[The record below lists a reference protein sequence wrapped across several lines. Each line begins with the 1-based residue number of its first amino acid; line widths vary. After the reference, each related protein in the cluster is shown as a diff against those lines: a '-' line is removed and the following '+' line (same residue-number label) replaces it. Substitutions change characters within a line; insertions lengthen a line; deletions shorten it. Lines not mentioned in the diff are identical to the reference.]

1 MDVCRRKKQKVSSV
15 SSLFLVLHCTTMKS
29 AFLSVWLS
37 LFRNSKVTVY
47 SLIYVT
53 LWHMSICAGVVVA
66 IAFQQVDNTPNTETG
81 TQSDNEGLQ
90 DFDCAIKKFHG
101 DLLLKI
107 KSLRP
112 VGYTPEIVDFD
123 KLPTAAGADL
133 PVYPGPGVNK
143 KSSRDGRIAVLFS

>member
-53 LWHMSICAGVVVA
+53 LWHMSIRAGV
-66 IAFQQVDNTPNTETG
+66 IRTIPFQQVDAAPHAETG
-81 TQSDNEGLQ
+81 AEGNNEGLQ
-90 DFDCAIKKFHG
+90 DFDCAVEKFHG

-112 VGYTPEIVDFD
+112 VGYTPEIVDFY
-123 KLPTAAGADL
+123 KLLAAAKADL
-133 PVYPGPGVNK
+133 PVYPG
-143 KSSRDGRIAVLFS
+143 A

>member
-112 VGYTPEIVDFD
+112 VGYTPEIVDFY

-133 PVYPGPGVNK
+133 PVYPGAWGK
-143 KSSRDGRIAVLFS
+143 